1 MLSSRV
7 VSGKGLTVKE
17 LKPVKKLSPN
27 VMGVNQDRRVY
38 DKTFELNVFTA
49 TGRVLQG
56 SVEFSGKG
64 NSLKLPRTF
73 TPGLWSFVCL
83 YKPVS
88 FSRFY
93 QQPDAFCS
101 K

>member
-1 MLSSRV
+1 MKCFKLVLYLVSSVVCTSAVLSSRV

-49 TGRVLQG
+49 TGRVFQG

-64 NSLKLPRTF
+64 NSLKLP
-73 TPGLWSFVCL
+73 
-83 YKPVS
+83 
-88 FSRFY
+88 
-93 QQPDAFCS
+93 
-101 K
+101 